1 MARAWCLVYLTL
13 LSPVCLSL
21 VTPYTLAETSPKP
34 CSFLVVIHP
43 NLLRVLAPSGSNPP
57 SDSVSRIYACKL
69 LQRLLHLVDS
79 SCWCNHGCN
88 LRVLIDIRWPLPVSH
103 DAVVK
108 AVQSV
113 LKGVP
118 NAPQI
123 EVHRMPSDAGLVIP
137 GPMPKGGVLPDG
149 RIVVFSDA
157 NTGNLDVVRTVLHEL
172 FHRGLNCCVSV
183 FGQSVR
189 PIRLT
194 LSKRISNWKS
204 TSLMGWLHHSGGS
217 SPPLVSAARTARG

>member
-1 MARAWCLVYLTL
+1 M
-13 LSPVCLSL
+13 P
-21 VTPYTLAETSPKP
+21 
-34 CSFLVVIHP
+34 
-43 NLLRVLAPSGSNPP
+43 
-57 SDSVSRIYACKL
+57 
-69 LQRLLHLVDS
+69 
-79 SCWCNHGCN
+79 
-88 LRVLIDIRWPLPVSH
+88 H

-113 LKGVP
+113 LKGIP

-123 EVHRMPSDAGLVIP
+123 EVHHTPADAGLNIS

-157 NTGNLDVVRTVLHEL
+157 NTGVLDVMRTVFHEL
-172 FHRGLNCCVSV
+172 FHRGLNCCASV

-194 LSKRISNWKS
+194 LSTRISIWKS
-204 TSLMGWLHHSGGS
+204 TSLNGLRHHSGGS
-217 SPPLVSAARTARG
+217 SRPLVSAASAARGRCAM